1 MRILLAN
8 RPGRSGLLLVDSY
21 SKERRPREPYLQ
33 SDLVRMDKSITL
45 YPSNHAAQKSTSSDT
60 DPEHGRAETL
70 RNPVFS
76 NELTLQDEP
85 YIRDDLCA

>member
-1 MRILLAN
+1 
-8 RPGRSGLLLVDSY
+8 
-21 SKERRPREPYLQ
+21 
-33 SDLVRMDKSITL
+33 MDKSITL

-76 NELTLQDEP
+76 NELTLQDER